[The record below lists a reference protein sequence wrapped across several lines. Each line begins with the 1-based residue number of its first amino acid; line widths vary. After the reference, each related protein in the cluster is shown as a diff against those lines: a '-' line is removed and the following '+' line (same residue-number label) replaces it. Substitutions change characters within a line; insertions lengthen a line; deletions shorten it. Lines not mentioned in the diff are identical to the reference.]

1 VTLSLVFRIQA
12 VMFALFGF
20 GMLLAPGAM
29 MSSFMPDVGENA
41 VGESLLQGMSLMM
54 LAMSYI
60 SWQMPN
66 WVGDNIKTVGMFFA
80 IVHVAWM
87 LLSIFQMTTGVFPS
101 DTANLVGNIGPDG
114 VLAILFFWKSRADA

>member
-1 VTLSLVFRIQA
+1 MTLSLVFRIQA

>member
-1 VTLSLVFRIQA
+1 MTLSLVFRIQA
-12 VMFALFGF
+12 VMFAIFGF
-20 GMLLAPGAM
+20 MMLIMPGAM

-41 VGESLLQGMSLMM
+41 VAESIMQGMSLMV

-66 WVGDNIKTVGMFFA
+66 WATDNIKTVGMFFA
-80 IVHVAWM
+80 IVHVAWIV
-87 LLSIFQMTTGVFPS
+87 LTIFQMTSGAFPS
-101 DTANLVGNIGPDG
+101 DTANLVGNIGPDV

>member
-1 VTLSLVFRIQA
+1 MTLSLVFRIQA
-12 VMFALFGF
+12 VMFAIFGF
-20 GMLLAPGAM
+20 MMLVMPGAM

-41 VGESLLQGMSLMM
+41 VAESIMQGMSLMV

-66 WVGDNIKTVGMFFA
+66 WAADNIKTVGMFFA
-80 IVHVAWM
+80 IVHVAWIV
-87 LLSIFQMTTGVFPS
+87 LTIFQMTSGAFPS
-101 DTANLVGNIGPDG
+101 DTANLVGNIGPDV